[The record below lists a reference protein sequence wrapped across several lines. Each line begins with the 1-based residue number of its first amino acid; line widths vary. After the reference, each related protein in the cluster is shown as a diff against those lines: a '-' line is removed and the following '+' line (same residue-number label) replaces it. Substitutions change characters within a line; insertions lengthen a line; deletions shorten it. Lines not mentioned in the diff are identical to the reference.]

1 MNLLIV
7 DDERYIVNYLFALIE
22 EHIEIDLN
30 IQKAYSG
37 SEALEILSISKI
49 DAA

>member
-22 EHIEIDLN
+22 ESYRNRFE
-30 IQKAYSG
+30 YSESLFWIRSAG
-37 SEALEILSISKI
+37 NPF
-49 DAA
+49 DF

>member
-30 IQKAYSG
+30 IQKP
-37 SEALEILSISKI
+37 ILDQKRWKSFRFLKLI
-49 DAA
+49 

>member
-30 IQKAYSG
+30 IQESLFWIRSAG
-37 SEALEILSISKI
+37 NPF
-49 DAA
+49 DF